1 MDFQIQKV
9 VDVSNNQ
16 VVDISNNQV
25 VYISN
30 KECIPYVLIF
40 TYPDYKQAHTKQYFG
55 YGTYDKIKEEI
66 ETKLY
71 KYVWQSIKAWYGT
84 KNITVETIKKLYDGY
99 EIPYN
104 MMQKSWIIK
113 VLINKKW
120 KNMNFTFQEI
130 FDMLV
135 KNNKINKEEEDN
147 DYDEDDY
154 DEDDK
159 QEEDNNKQDDDKLN
173 YDDEKLYINQSEAVA
188 LKLGPTNNLSP
199 IYIKK
204 NDNN

>member
-1 MDFQIQKV
+1 MDLQIQQV
-9 VDVSNNQ
+9 VNVSNNQ
-16 VVDISNNQV
+16 VVDV
-25 VYISN
+25 SN

-84 KNITVETIKKLYDGY
+84 KNITVETIEKLYKGY

-113 VLINKKW
+113 VLIDKKW

-147 DYDEDDY
+147 DYDEDND
-154 DEDDK
+154 DED
-159 QEEDNNKQDDDKLN
+159 L
-173 YDDEKLYINQSEAVA
+173 
-188 LKLGPTNNLSP
+188 
-199 IYIKK
+199 
-204 NDNN
+204 

>member
-16 VVDISNNQV
+16 VVDISN
-25 VYISN
+25 

-40 TYPDYKQAHTKQYFG
+40 TYPDYNQAHTKQYFG

-84 KNITVETIKKLYDGY
+84 KNITVKTIEKLYDGY

-130 FDMLV
+130 FEMLI
-135 KNNKINKEEEDN
+135 KNNKINKEEDEA
-147 DYDEDDY
+147 DEDD
-154 DEDDK
+154 EDDKQEEEYDK
-159 QEEDNNKQDDDKLN
+159 QEEDNNKQDDEKLN
-173 YDDEKLYINQSEAVA
+173 YDNEKLYINQSEALA

>member
-1 MDFQIQKV
+1 MDLQIQQV
-9 VDVSNNQ
+9 VNVSNNQ
-16 VVDISNNQV
+16 VVDV
-25 VYISN
+25 SN
-30 KECIPYVLIF
+30 KECIPYVLIL

-84 KNITVETIKKLYDGY
+84 KNITVETIEKLYKGY

-113 VLINKKW
+113 VLIDKKW

-130 FDMLV
+130 FEMLV
-135 KNNKINKEEEDN
+135 KNNKINKQEDNKQEDDDEEEYYKQD
-147 DYDEDDY
+147 DGED
-154 DEDDK
+154 
-159 QEEDNNKQDDDKLN
+159 NKQDDG
-173 YDDEKLYINQSEAVA
+173 E
-188 LKLGPTNNLSP
+188 
-199 IYIKK
+199 
-204 NDNN
+204 DNN